1 MQSCGQDASD
11 AVVFQLCKTWSEE
24 GKLMEEGE
32 AEEFILP
39 PLQYLLSCS
48 YRCPFVPA
56 NHLAAPLTTKV
67 QSQDHF
73 WAIESHI
80 AAM

>member
-1 MQSCGQDASD
+1 MQSCAEDASD
-11 AVVFQLCKTWSEE
+11 AVAQLCKTWSEE
-24 GKLMEEGE
+24 QGKLMEEGE

-67 QSQDHF
+67 QSQDHS
-73 WAIESHI
+73 WAIERHI